1 MSEESESISRR
12 SSCGLITFRRVS
24 RLGFRL
30 TSAYP
35 KIRFTKHARDKFEF
49 VGKYGFKIS
58 KDIIKETIINPSRL
72 ERRNDQLLALK
83 PIDREY
89 AIRVVY
95 RVVNDNIVVVAFY
108 PVKRERFRV

>member
-1 MSEESESISRR
+1 
-12 SSCGLITFRRVS
+12 
-24 RLGFRL
+24 L
-30 TSAYP
+30 TSTHP

-49 VGKYGFKIS
+49 VGEYGFKIS
-58 KDIIKETIINPSRL
+58 EDTVKETIINPTRL

-95 RVVNDNIVVVAFY
+95 RVVNDNIVVVTFY